1 MFQLIQV
8 FQRSILLPL
17 TLLTMFTDWITV
29 MKRANDKAVI
39 AVNNEIDNWDV
50 QSQLDAEAVADATI
64 QEELMAARKE
74 LATNKAKS
82 KANALK
88 GAAKFK

>member
-1 MFQLIQV
+1 
-8 FQRSILLPL
+8 
-17 TLLTMFTDWITV
+17 MFTDWITV